1 MENLLLSGFS
11 GVLVAVMILGMYLGM
26 QLVRGRKFFGFIFGL
41 IAILAVYRFAVAIAF
56 YITVQLGV
64 PNIKLVKE
72 ILIIPLLMSIA
83 ISFLFAKT
91 EKPKRKRFKS

>member
-1 MENLLLSGFS
+1 MENLLISGFS
-11 GVLVAVMILGMYLGM
+11 GVLVAVVILGMCLGCR
-26 QLVRGRKFFGFIFGL
+26 LVRGRRFFGFIFGL
-41 IAILAVYRFAVAIAF
+41 IVFLAVYRFAVTIAF

-64 PNIKLVKE
+64 PNINLVKE
-72 ILIIPLLMSIA
+72 ILVIPLLMSIA